1 MAAHVQPLADDPDYE
16 ENYQDDVTSTASLS
30 SSILAYEVEHGR
42 SYHAYNAGKYVLPN
56 DEEEKDRM
64 DIQYHALRILFE
76 EKLFY
81 APIDKNPQCILDIG
95 TGTGIWVMDV
105 GDEYVSAKVIG
116 TDLSPIQPRFV
127 PPNVQFEIHDCTE
140 YPWTFP
146 ENSIDL
152 VHTRI
157 TNGFAVRDWK
167 AFYDESYKT
176 IKPGGWI
183 ESQEFDLMAFSDD
196 KTLPS
201 DSAVVKWCKLMNE
214 GGLKA
219 GFDLRLTSETLR
231 AAMEEAGFKEIT
243 VLEFKLPI
251 GLWPADPRL
260 REAGKFGLAA
270 MLQGLQG
277 ISLATF
283 TRLLGWQVEE
293 MEVLLAQV
301 RSEWRRRRV
310 HSYWPIFV
318 VYGRKPLSE

>member
-1 MAAHVQPLADDPDYE
+1 MV
-16 ENYQDDVTSTASLS
+16 STASLS

-56 DEEEKDRM
+56 DE
-64 DIQYHALRILFE
+64 YHALRILFE
-76 EKLFY
+76 EKPFY
-81 APIDKNPQCILDIG
+81 APIDENPQCILDIG

-105 GDEYVSAKVIG
+105 GDEYPSAKVIG
-116 TDLSPIQPRFV
+116 TDLSPIQPQFV

-146 ENSIDL
+146 DNSIDL
-152 VHTRI
+152 IHTRI

-167 AFYDESYKT
+167 AFFQECYKA

-201 DSAVVKWCKLMNE
+201 DCAVVKWCTLMNE

-219 GFDLRLTSETLR
+219 GFDLRLNSETIR
-231 AAMEEAGFKEIT
+231 IAMEAAGFKEIT
-243 VLEFKLPI
+243 VLDLKLPI

-260 REAGKFGLAA
+260 REAGKFGLGA

-283 TRLLGWQVEE
+283 TRFLGWQVEE

-301 RSEWRRRRV
+301 RSEWRQRRV

-318 VYGRKPLSE
+318 VYGRKPFSG

>member
-1 MAAHVQPLADDPDYE
+1 
-16 ENYQDDVTSTASLS
+16 
-30 SSILAYEVEHGR
+30 
-42 SYHAYNAGKYVLPN
+42 
-56 DEEEKDRM
+56 
-64 DIQYHALRILFE
+64 
-76 EKLFY
+76 
-81 APIDKNPQCILDIG
+81 
-95 TGTGIWVMDV
+95 
-105 GDEYVSAKVIG
+105 
-116 TDLSPIQPRFV
+116 
-127 PPNVQFEIHDCTE
+127 
-140 YPWTFP
+140 
-146 ENSIDL
+146 
-152 VHTRI
+152 
-157 TNGFAVRDWK
+157 
-167 AFYDESYKT
+167 
-176 IKPGGWI
+176 
-183 ESQEFDLMAFSDD
+183 MAFSDD

-310 HSYWPIFV
+310 HSYWPM
-318 VYGRKPLSE
+318 